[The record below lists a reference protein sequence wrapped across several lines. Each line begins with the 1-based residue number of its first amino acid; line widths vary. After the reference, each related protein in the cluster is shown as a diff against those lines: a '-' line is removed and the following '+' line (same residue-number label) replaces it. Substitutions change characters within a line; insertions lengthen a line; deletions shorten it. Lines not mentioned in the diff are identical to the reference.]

1 MKARRSTVTPAEVTR
16 TSPDTFRINQLKTIP
31 KMEISSCKLLK
42 IKGKGEPPNKLLE
55 IKGKNKKDVKNEGTS
70 Q

>member
-1 MKARRSTVTPAEVTR
+1 MRLYNHTTQQDSKDGDRSQSVAENKGRR
-16 TSPDTFRINQLKTIP
+16 
-31 KMEISSCKLLK
+31 
-42 IKGKGEPPNKLLE
+42 EPPNKLLK

>member
-1 MKARRSTVTPAEVTR
+1 MAMKAPRSTVVPAEVTR
-16 TSPDTFRINQLKTIP
+16 TPSFSLKMTQLEETMLE
-31 KMEISSCKLLK
+31 MEID
-42 IKGKGEPPNKLLE
+42 PNKLLK

>member
-1 MKARRSTVTPAEVTR
+1 
-16 TSPDTFRINQLKTIP
+16 
-31 KMEISSCKLLK
+31 MEISSCKLLK
-42 IKGKGEPPNKLLE
+42 IKGKGEPPNKLLK